1 MYGSCRIFARFSPIA
16 GDCRGVVGGEK
27 AREKILGFQNGG
39 WHSLKSEKQTVL
51 RAENPLLDTNFI
63 SIYMIQV

>member
-1 MYGSCRIFARFSPIA
+1 M
-16 GDCRGVVGGEK
+16 GGEK

-51 RAENPLLDTNFI
+51 RAENPLVDTNFI